1 MKKQKNKKP
10 LFHWVSSDI
19 LTSMPCRPVAHLDFY
34 WQIKESMV
42 DICAYVFCH
51 LVPKQFA
58 FLHSKLTVYYPIGEI
73 KWISKALLGVQMI
86 LWAIAR
92 KGKLWKVDFNL
103 TTILFQLICFYLY
116 LETCDFFSCSF
127 WI

>member
-1 MKKQKNKKP
+1 
-10 LFHWVSSDI
+10 
-19 LTSMPCRPVAHLDFY
+19 
-34 WQIKESMV
+34 MV

-116 LETCDFFSCSF
+116 LETCDFFFLQFLNLIKIKKFDLDKLSFCNSVLFVYRQIGISVSCTKN
-127 WI
+127 